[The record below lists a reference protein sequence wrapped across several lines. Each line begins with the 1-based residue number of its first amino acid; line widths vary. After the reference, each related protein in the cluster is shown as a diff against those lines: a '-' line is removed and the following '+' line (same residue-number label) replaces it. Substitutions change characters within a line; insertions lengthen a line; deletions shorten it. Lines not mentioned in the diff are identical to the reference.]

1 MVDITTSI
9 AKKIATWVK
18 KSNKINE
25 NSKMEIIRMLYFN
38 IHPYM
43 RFQVSVCVFGIYRS
57 ANFRDFFFPSFSW
70 HLQRIYYIRCTG
82 IKEEYFLKWNWNW
95 NIEIPRYII
104 IFLMYQRQHLLIR
117 DTLTENILKVTEDF
131 FFFNHILAFIAS
143 QKCTWYIK

>member
-1 MVDITTSI
+1 M
-9 AKKIATWVK
+9 KIVKWKSYGCYILIYILTWDFKWAYV
-18 KSNKINE
+18 SLGFAEVQI
-25 NSKMEIIRMLYFN
+25 SEI
-38 IHPYM
+38 
-43 RFQVSVCVFGIYRS
+43 
-57 ANFRDFFFPSFSW
+57 FFPPSFSW

-117 DTLTENILKVTEDF
+117 DTLTENVMKLTEDF
-131 FFFNHILAFIAS
+131 FFFKHILAFIAS